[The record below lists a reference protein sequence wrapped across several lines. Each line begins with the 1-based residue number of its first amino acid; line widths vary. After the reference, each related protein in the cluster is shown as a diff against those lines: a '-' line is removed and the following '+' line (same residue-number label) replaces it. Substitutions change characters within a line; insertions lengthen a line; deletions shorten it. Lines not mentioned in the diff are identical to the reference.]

1 MRIHSRLII
10 ILVCV
15 TCIFVSGLV
24 VITQRTRAATALAM
38 QGRATEMHRMLGSVL
53 DLYGDKLAVLS
64 TDHTHWDEMVEFL
77 DKRDPAWAAHNLDAS
92 LETFDAQALWVY
104 DSEFRPI
111 YTATAEGCAHLAG
124 EAPAAAVLR
133 AAADAR
139 HLSHFFAPVAGG
151 HVEFRCA
158 GIHPTTDVERAT
170 PPRGYLLVG
179 RLWDPARVAALSRAL
194 GSSVSVVPAGE
205 RSASGAIPG
214 ALATVHDLRGYDG
227 RPVGALRI
235 IVPSPALD
243 PLMSQPR
250 AIAWLGGL
258 FVATVLCLLAWLLV
272 GWVGR
277 PLRLIHQALVTE
289 DPEVVAEV
297 VDGSTELGRIAG
309 LIGEF
314 FRQRERLV
322 TALSEQEETA
332 AALSTSEQRYRSL
345 FEHSNDA
352 ILIHDLRGNIVDAN
366 GRAVDLLGY
375 DVGELRRLGLV
386 GLQTA
391 AELEATTAA
400 FEETRTGGHA
410 RLETRMRR
418 VDGVMVDVEMSVR
431 ITDRA
436 TGTVQGVVR
445 DISDWKRAESILLRQ
460 RDLSWSLLSA
470 ATLDE
475 ALELCLCGALE
486 ASGMDAGGIY
496 LPGPTNGSMELR
508 HHRGISADFAATVAE
523 VSPEMGPPQVWAG
536 EPFYDGMAAGG
547 PSMLDPR
554 VRAEGLRAS
563 GLIPVRHEGRAV
575 ALLNVASHLVDDIPE
590 PSRRAA
596 EAIAAQMAATISRFQ
611 AHTAIAQREAQL
623 SGFFSNAS
631 VGLAVLAPD
640 GRIVRANPLFGEM
653 GGREPGARLRG
664 EDAVAVLGERDRRRL
679 NAAVARVADGAGPVR
694 LELSRTIA
702 DGVTLWYDVSLS
714 PIMGEGGD
722 VVALAM
728 IVSDI
733 TERRRVED
741 ALRTSEAKYR
751 IIFETSP
758 EAIAL
763 IDADGRVV
771 EVNSKVREWLGDTWS
786 TVVGC
791 AVWELPLV
799 GATERRH
806 LAEALRRRLAGESLP
821 PYHLEFA
828 LPDGDVRL
836 GRVSGSAIRGEDGA
850 VQGAIALI
858 ADVTEFERL
867 QAKLRQAQKLE
878 SLGVLAGG
886 IAHDF
891 NNLLQGIMGN
901 TELALMRLPEEAPG
915 HKCLKAVESLT
926 QRAAHLAGQMLA
938 YSGQSALIA
947 EPVDVATFISDCAE
961 RLRQSLPPNVR
972 LVTTADPDVPAVMG
986 DRQQLEQV
994 LQSLVTNAAE
1004 AIGDRRGQVT
1014 IATGAAHLDRKYL
1027 ASTYI
1032 DEDLPDG
1039 EYVSIE
1045 VQDDGAGMD
1054 TATASR
1060 IFDPFFTTKFAG
1072 RGLGLAAALGIV
1084 RGHRG
1089 AINVYSEPGHGTVV
1103 KALLPAAETRR
1114 DAPTEPPAERRGTAT
1129 ALILLVDDEPEVRE
1143 LGEAVL
1149 QSHGFTVLT
1158 AADGEEAVAVARRDR
1173 HRIGLVLMDLTMPG
1187 IGGDGA
1193 LEVFRSE
1200 LPQIPVIVCS
1210 GFGEEAAR
1218 KRLGDKAV
1226 AGFLRKPYSVRQLL
1240 EAVDRALGDE
1250 PDGSRPEDA

>member
-10 ILVCV
+10 ILACV

-24 VITQRTRAATALAM
+24 VITQRTQAATALAL
-38 QGRATEMHRMLGSVL
+38 QERAVEIRGMVGNVLRM
-53 DLYGDKLAVLS
+53 YGDDLAIFS
-64 TDHTHWDEMVEFL
+64 SDYTYWDEMVEFV
-77 DKRDPAWAAHNLDAS
+77 DKRDPAWAAQNLDAA
-92 LETFDAQALWVY
+92 LATFDAQALWVY
-104 DSEFRPI
+104 DSEFGRI
-111 YTATAEGCAHLAG
+111 YTATAEGCAHLAA
-124 EAPAAAVLR
+124 EAPSAAVLR
-133 AAADAR
+133 TAGDAR

-151 HVEFRCA
+151 HVEFRGA
-158 GIHPTTDVERAT
+158 GVHPTADEERKT
-170 PPRGYLLVG
+170 RPRGYLVLG
-179 RLWDPARVAALSRAL
+179 RLWDPDRLAALGRAL
-194 GSSVSVVPAGE
+194 GSSVSLVPAEE
-205 RSASGAIPG
+205 RSGSEAVPG
-214 ALATVHDLRGYDG
+214 ALVVIHDLPGYDR
-227 RPVGALRI
+227 RPVAALRI
-235 IVPSPALD
+235 SVPSQTAD
-243 PLMSQPR
+243 SLMSQPE

-272 GWVGR
+272 SWVGR

-289 DPEVVAEV
+289 NPDVVAEV
-297 VDGSTELGRIAG
+297 VDSSSELGRIAG

-314 FRQRERLV
+314 FRQRDRLV
-322 TALSEQEETA
+322 TALSQQEETA

-352 ILIHDLRGNIVDAN
+352 ILIHDLKGNIVDAN

-375 DVGELRRLGLV
+375 DVCELRRLGLV

-418 VDGVMVDVEMSVR
+418 VDGVMVNVEMSVR

-436 TGTVQGVVR
+436 AGTVQGVVR
-445 DISDWKRAESILLRQ
+445 DISDRKRAESILLRQ

-475 ALELCLCGALE
+475 ALELCLRGALE

-496 LPGPTNGSMELR
+496 LPGPTNGSMKLR
-508 HHRGISADFAATVAE
+508 HYRGISTDFALAVSE

-575 ALLNVASHLVDDIPE
+575 ALLNVASHLVDEIPE

-611 AHTAIAQREAQL
+611 AHVAIAQREAQL
-623 SGFFSNAS
+623 SGFFSNAA

-640 GRIVRANPLFGEM
+640 GRITRANPLFGEM
-653 GGREPGARLRG
+653 GGRGPWARLRG
-664 EDAVAVLGERDRRRL
+664 EDAAAVLGEPDCHQL
-679 NAAVARVADGAGPVR
+679 SAAVARVAGGADPVR
-694 LELSRTIA
+694 LELSRTTA
-702 DGVTLWYDVSLS
+702 EGVTFWHDVSLS
-714 PIMGEGGD
+714 PIVGEDGD

-786 TVVGC
+786 AIVGC

-799 GATERRH
+799 GAAEREH
-806 LAEALRRRLAGESLP
+806 LAENLRRRLAGESLA

-828 LPDGDVRL
+828 LPDGHVRI

-850 VQGAIALI
+850 IQGAIALI

-867 QAKLRQAQKLE
+867 QAKLRQSQKLE

-901 TELALMRLPEEAPG
+901 TELALLRLPDEAPG
-915 HKCLKAVESLT
+915 HKYLRAVESLT

-938 YSGQSALIA
+938 YSGQSALIT
-947 EPVDVATFISDCAE
+947 EPVDVTALISDCSE
-961 RLRQSLPPNVR
+961 RLRQSVPPNVR
-972 LVTTADPDVPAVMG
+972 LVTTPGPDVPPVMG
-986 DRQQLEQV
+986 DRRQLEQV
-994 LQSLVTNAAE
+994 LQSLVANAAE
-1004 AIGDRRGQVT
+1004 AIGGRQGQVT
-1014 IATGAAHLDRKYL
+1014 IAAGAAHLDRQYL

-1054 TATASR
+1054 ATTAAR

-1089 AINVYSEPGHGTVV
+1089 AINVYSELGHGTVV
-1103 KALLPAAETRR
+1103 KVLLPAAETRR
-1114 DAPTEPPAERRGTAT
+1114 DAPVELHAERRGTAT
-1129 ALILLVDDEPEVRE
+1129 ALILLVDDEPEIRDV
-1143 LGEAVL
+1143 GEAVL
-1149 QSHGFTVLT
+1149 LSHGFTVLT
-1158 AADGEEAVAVARRDR
+1158 VADGEEAVAVARRER
-1173 HRIGLVLMDLTMPG
+1173 HRIDLVLMDLTMPG

-1193 LEVFRSE
+1193 LEVISGE

-1210 GFGEEAAR
+1210 GFGEETAR
-1218 KRLGDKAV
+1218 KRLGERPV

-1240 EAVDRALGDE
+1240 EAVDRALGDDT
-1250 PDGSRPEDA
+1250 DGSRPEGG